1 MAAHRNP
8 VKRQQ
13 KRFPTRPFF
22 LTGVWNSSYCLQKP
36 AFILSPV
43 LPDQFLF
50 RLLLKMLRQW
60 FCFFLFLP
68 NQRGIIPH
76 CVIRAA
82 SPIEQ
87 VFFPG
92 QVSPSFHISVLC
104 ISNVS
109 FCRLFFPCRYGE
121 THRISPHICGFY
133 RIPSIP
139 SIKTLMV
146 WITTFCSFGRRFRT
160 REIILWVGFF
170 FTPGFLPNN

>member
-13 KRFPTRPFF
+13 KRVPTRPFF

-92 QVSPSFHISVLC
+92 QCSFPPSTIPVSVFPVYQPCRKNPLADMGKLQPVPLISVELL
-104 ISNVS
+104 I
-109 FCRLFFPCRYGE
+109 RPFP
-121 THRISPHICGFY
+121 
-133 RIPSIP
+133 PSRP
-139 SIKTLMV
+139 SGL
-146 WITTFCSFGRRFRT
+146 S
-160 REIILWVGFF
+160 
-170 FTPGFLPNN
+170 

>member
-68 NQRGIIPH
+68 NQRGIISH
-76 CVIRAA
+76 CIIRAA

-92 QVSPSFHISVLC
+92 Q
-104 ISNVS
+104 
-109 FCRLFFPCRYGE
+109 LF
-121 THRISPHICGFY
+121 SLLPHICALH
-133 RIPSIP
+133 IQ
-139 SIKTLMV
+139 
-146 WITTFCSFGRRFRT
+146 C
-160 REIILWVGFF
+160 IILPIIFPLQIWGNSQDFPSYLWILPYSLNPIYQDAHGLDHDFLFLWTQVQDTGNHLVG
-170 FTPGFLPNN
+170 GIFLYSRLPSQ